1 MAEQEAELPTRPS
14 GPSANTQKLI
24 AESEAL
30 PHSQNHA
37 TLKSIVKK
45 KLTQGITDFKKFID
59 NDCYFVDKTRL
70 IAHLIDDSSEV
81 HLITRPR
88 RFGKTLN
95 LSMIRYFFETPPP
108 GGDSTEIPPNAALF
122 DGMSI
127 AKHPQ
132 YREYMGQYPV
142 IHLSFKDAKTSSHTE
157 CMGIIRKMLSAEY
170 QRHEYLQNCAVLREA
185 DKELFSRILNRNG
198 TDQDCAQ
205 AIEYLSTWLKRAY
218 NKPVYI
224 LLDEYDTPLHAAYAD
239 NFYDEM
245 IAFIRSFMVQSFKD
259 NPNLKQAVVIGIL
272 KVAQESIFSD
282 FNNPSVSTLLD
293 PEMEDCFGFTEPE
306 VETMADYYGLG
317 DKMDGI
323 REWYNGYIFGDDTI
337 IYNPWSIVNY
347 LRRPSAGLHPYWV
360 HTSAN
365 RMVKE
370 TLQLNKRDSWETI
383 EKLLKGEEV
392 RREVAGNIVYP
403 QIRTR
408 PDVVW
413 SFLLHGGYLKA
424 SERRQHDISQNYRL
438 DIPNREVRYSYM
450 TTIKDWLEEDMDAG
464 ESFHFFIRGIRERNA
479 ALIERGLGKVLLSMA
494 SYYDTAGEDKEIE
507 RVEGFYHGLVLGM
520 LTYLSGE
527 YTVESNREYGL
538 GRPDIV
544 LIQRGS
550 GRPDQVLLFEFKRE
564 PAAGTTPLKQLA
576 QEAYTQAEQKYL
588 EGAQEKW
595 NPEKITI
602 YGVGFRGKELAL
614 EAGGENE
621 APL

>member
-1 MAEQEAELPTRPS
+1 M
-14 GPSANTQKLI
+14 
-24 AESEAL
+24 
-30 PHSQNHA
+30 
-37 TLKSIVKK
+37 KK
-45 KLTQGITDFKKFID
+45 NLTQGITDFKEFID
-59 NDCYFVDKTRL
+59 NNCYFVDKTRL
-70 IAHLIDDSSEV
+70 IAHLINDPSKV

-95 LSMIRYFFETPPP
+95 LSMIRYFFEVPPP
-108 GGDSTEIPPNAALF
+108 GGDSGVSGDAPFEEPPNTVLF
-122 DGMSI
+122 NDMSI
-127 AKHPQ
+127 SKHSR

-142 IHLSFKDAKTSSHTE
+142 IHLSFKDVKKSNHE
-157 CMGIIRKMLSAEY
+157 DCMALIKDMLSDEFR
-170 QRHEYLQNCAVLREA
+170 RHQYLQNSDMLDNA
-185 DKELFSRILNRNG
+185 DQEYFIRMLQRKS
-198 TDQDCAQ
+198 TDQDCEQ
-205 AIEYLSTWLKRAY
+205 SIKHLSAWLKRAY
-218 NKPVYI
+218 GKPVYI

-282 FNNPSVSTLLD
+282 FNNPRVSTLMD
-293 PEMEDCFGFTEPE
+293 PAMKDCFGFTEPE
-306 VETMADYYGLG
+306 VEAMADYYGLG

-323 REWYNGYIFGDDTI
+323 RKWYNGYIFGGDTV
-337 IYNPWSIVNY
+337 IYNPWSIINY
-347 LRRPSAGLHPYWV
+347 LSAPEAGLRPYWV

-370 TLQLNKRDSWETI
+370 TLQLNKRDSRETM
-383 EKLLKGEEV
+383 ERLLRGEEV
-392 RREVAGNIVYP
+392 RREVAVNIVYP

-408 PDVVW
+408 PDVAW

-424 SERRQHDISQNYRL
+424 SERRQHEISQDYRL
-438 DIPNREVRYSYM
+438 DIPNRELRYSYM
-450 TTIKDWLEEDMDAG
+450 TTIKDWLEEDVEAG
-464 ESFHFFIRGIRERNA
+464 ESFHFFIRGIRERDA

-494 SYYDTAGEDKEIE
+494 SYYDTADAVGEDEEME

-527 YTVESNREYGL
+527 YTVESNRECGM

-550 GRPDQVLLFEFKRE
+550 GRPAHVLLFEFKRE
-564 PAAGTTPLKQLA
+564 SATGTTPLKQLA

-595 NPEKITI
+595 NPEEIII
-602 YGVGFRGKELAL
+602 YGVGFRGKSLAL
-614 EAGGENE
+614 RAQF
-621 APL
+621 

>member
-1 MAEQEAELPTRPS
+1 MPCFRYNA
-14 GPSANTQKLI
+14 K
-24 AESEAL
+24 
-30 PHSQNHA
+30 
-37 TLKSIVKK
+37 LKSIVKK
-45 KLTQGITDFKKFID
+45 KLEQGITDFKKFID

-70 IAHLIDDSSEV
+70 IAHLINDPSKV

-95 LSMIRYFFETPPP
+95 LSMIRYFFEAPPP

-127 AKHPQ
+127 VKHPQ
-132 YREYMGQYPV
+132 YREYMGQHPV
-142 IHLSFKDAKTSSHTE
+142 IHLSFKDAKASSHTE
-157 CMGIIRKMLSAEY
+157 CMGIIRKMLSTEY
-170 QRHEYLQNCAVLREA
+170 QRHEYLQNYAVLREA

-205 AIEYLSTWLKRAY
+205 SIEYLSAWLKRTY

-239 NFYDEM
+239 KFYDEM

-282 FNNPSVSTLLD
+282 FNNPRVSTLMD
-293 PEMEDCFGFTEPE
+293 PAMKDCFGFTEPE
-306 VETMADYYGLG
+306 VEAMADYYGLA
-317 DKMDGI
+317 DKMGGI
-323 REWYNGYIFGDDTI
+323 REWYNGYIFGGDTV
-337 IYNPWSIVNY
+337 IYNPWSIINY
-347 LRRPSAGLHPYWV
+347 LSAPEAGLRPYWV

-370 TLQLNKRDSWETI
+370 TLQLNKRDSRETM
-383 EKLLKGEEV
+383 ERLLKGEEV
-392 RREVAGNIVYP
+392 RREVAINIIYP

-408 PDVVW
+408 PDVAW

-424 SERRQHDISQNYRL
+424 SERRQHEISQDYRL

-450 TTIKDWLEEDMDAG
+450 TTIKDWLEEDVEAG
-464 ESFHFFIRGIRERNA
+464 ESFHFFIRGIRERDA

-494 SYYDTAGEDKEIE
+494 SYYDTADAVGKDEEKE

-520 LTYLSGE
+520 LTYLSNE
-527 YTVESNREYGL
+527 YTVESNRECGM

-550 GRPDQVLLFEFKRE
+550 GRPAHVLLFEFKRE
-564 PAAGTTPLKQLA
+564 PATGTTPLKQLA

-588 EGAQEKW
+588 KGAQEKW
-595 NPEKITI
+595 NPKEIAI
-602 YGVGFRGKELAL
+602 YGVGFRGKALAL
-614 EAGGENE
+614 EASEG
-621 APL
+621 ALRAQF

>member
-1 MAEQEAELPTRPS
+1 M
-14 GPSANTQKLI
+14 
-24 AESEAL
+24 
-30 PHSQNHA
+30 
-37 TLKSIVKK
+37 KK
-45 KLTQGITDFKKFID
+45 NLTQGITDFKKFID

-70 IAHLIDDSSEV
+70 IAHLINDPSEV

-95 LSMIRYFFETPPP
+95 LSMIRYFFEAPPLHSDRGVSSDAP
-108 GGDSTEIPPNAALF
+108 TEEPPNASLF
-122 DGMSI
+122 NDMSI
-127 AKHPQ
+127 SKHPQ
-132 YREYMGQYPV
+132 CREYMGKYPV
-142 IHLSFKDAKTSSHTE
+142 IHLSFKNVKKSNYED
-157 CMGIIRKMLSAEY
+157 CMTLIKDMLSDEFR
-170 QRHEYLQNCAVLREA
+170 RHQYLQNSNMLDDVDQEYFIRMLQR
-185 DKELFSRILNRNG
+185 KG

-205 AIEYLSTWLKRAY
+205 SIKHLSAWLHRAY
-218 NKPVYI
+218 GKPVYI
-224 LLDEYDTPLHAAYAD
+224 LLDEYDTPLHAAYTD

-306 VETMADYYGLG
+306 VEAMADYYGLG
-317 DKMDGI
+317 DKMGGI
-323 REWYNGYIFGDDTI
+323 REWYNGYIFGEDTV

-347 LRRPSAGLHPYWV
+347 LRRPSAGLRPYWV

-370 TLQLNKRDSWETI
+370 TLQLNKRDSRETM
-383 EKLLKGEEV
+383 ERLLKGEEV
-392 RREVAGNIVYP
+392 RREVAINIVYP

-408 PDVVW
+408 PDVAW

-424 SERRQHDISQNYRL
+424 SERRQHEISQDYRL
-438 DIPNREVRYSYM
+438 EIPNREVRYSYM
-450 TTIKDWLEEDMDAG
+450 TTIKDWLEEDVEAG
-464 ESFHFFIRGIRERNA
+464 ESFHSFIRGIREGDA
-479 ALIERGLGKVLLSMA
+479 TLIAEGLGEILLGLA
-494 SYYDTAGEDKEIE
+494 SFHDTASQGEKEE
-507 RVEGFYHGLVLGM
+507 KKRAEGFYHGLVLGM
-520 LTYLSGE
+520 LAYLSGE
-527 YTVESNREYGL
+527 YTVESNRECGM

-544 LIQRGS
+544 LIQRSS
-550 GRPDQVLLFEFKRE
+550 GRPAHVLLFEFKRE

-588 EGAQEKW
+588 KGAQEKW
-595 NPEKITI
+595 NPEKIII

-614 EAGGENE
+614 EASGGRF
-621 APL
+621 APSSELARIRR